1 MTSPEN
7 AGGKSVAERV
17 AELPSIRAFMA
28 DADLQAKK
36 ALGQN
41 FLFDLTLTGRIAA
54 AARSLS
60 GTVIEIGPGPGG
72 LTRALLMAGAERVI
86 AVEKDRRAIAF
97 LAHLQQ
103 AAGSALEL
111 TEADALRFPAWQA
124 GTAPRRIIANLPYN
138 IATPL
143 LLGWL
148 RHAPAFDEMIVM
160 FQREVAERITATPNS
175 RAYGRLAVLTGWLA
189 EAEMLF
195 DIPPE
200 AFVPPPKIT
209 STLVRI
215 TPRSTPLFDCAQ
227 ADLEWVTQ
235 TAFGQRRKMLRAS
248 FKKYGGA
255 DMLASLGLDPQARP
269 QELTIESFCKLARA
283 RAQGQLG

>member
-1 MTSPEN
+1 MTKP
-7 AGGKSVAERV
+7 AKQVAERV

-86 AVEKDRRAIAF
+86 AVEKDRRALAF
-97 LAHLQQ
+97 LGHLQQ
-103 AAGSALEL
+103 AAGPALEL
-111 TEADALRFPAWQA
+111 IEADALTFPAWQA
-124 GTAPRRIIANLPYN
+124 GEAPRRIIANLPYN

-148 RHAPAFDEMIVM
+148 RHAEAFEEMILM
-160 FQREVAERITATPNS
+160 FQREVAERITAAPNS

-195 DIPPE
+195 DIAPE

-215 TPRSTPLFDCAQ
+215 TPRPTPLFDCQQ

-235 TAFGQRRKMLRAS
+235 TAFSQRRKMLRAS

-255 DMLASLGLDPQARP
+255 ELLASLGINPKARP
-269 QELTIESFCKLARA
+269 QELAIESFCKLAKA
-283 RAQGQLG
+283 RAAGQLG